1 MEDGGVLVWG
11 PELRSQGGR
20 RGGGR
25 GRGGSSGGSVREN
38 AHNCYNTFTRSLQNC
53 YDFPR
58 LRSVYSSACP
68 DGDLMIG
75 LARELLRAILASLF
89 PHEDL
94 SSCYYGNTINCQ
106 ERLQPQSGLCGAVS
120 HAALWG
126 AVVGRPRRAAGLGV
140 PAVMDTPPKIPF
152 S

>member
-1 MEDGGVLVWG
+1 M
-11 PELRSQGGR
+11 
-20 RGGGR
+20 
-25 GRGGSSGGSVREN
+25 REN
-38 AHNCYNTFTRSLQNC
+38 AHNFYNTFTRSLQNC

-94 SSCYYGNTINCQ
+94 SSCYYGNTQKTAKNACNPNQ
-106 ERLQPQSGLCGAVS
+106 AF
-120 HAALWG
+120 
-126 AVVGRPRRAAGLGV
+126 VVQFRTRPRGAPSWEGRVEQLVSGF
-140 PAVMDTPPKIPF
+140 PQ
-152 S
+152 